1 MSRQRAPYAKR
12 SVWYVVLILAVV
24 VVVGFA
30 GAGYELNHLR
40 TEINGQNVRINAL
53 SRRGLDAQCRGRL
66 APLFPPAPGGTV
78 QIERLALGADSA
90 SEKVLVR
97 PGL

>member
-53 SRRGLDAQCRGRL
+53 SSVVSMLNAAVALLHSSLLHLEAQ
-66 APLFPPAPGGTV
+66 F
-78 QIERLALGADSA
+78 
-90 SEKVLVR
+90 K
-97 PGL
+97 